1 MLFKKQRISI
11 AEKNYA
17 VNQSNP
23 EPDDMIN
30 GQGALTGYR
39 FGLCTLD
46 RVGCG
51 IIAVY
56 NALRL
61 LKTPVKFI
69 DLIREFETNSTETI
83 PFGFFG
89 INPFS
94 MKKYFETHFI
104 AYSIFHRIAWLEKM
118 KDNGGV
124 YVLTYWNDAKKLTK
138 GAHTVAVLYI
148 NGKFA
153 VFNLTNNKKDVALY
167 DTAAEIIDDGL
178 LIRGYQ
184 LYGAFYEG
192 ESDDDYSDA

>member
-23 EPDDMIN
+23 EPGDMIN
-30 GQGALTGYR
+30 GQGTLTGYR

-69 DLIREFETNSTETI
+69 DLIREFETNFTETI

-94 MKKYFETHFI
+94 MKKYFEAHFI
-104 AYSIFHRIAWLEKM
+104 AYSVFHSIAWLEKM

-124 YVLTYWNDAKKLTK
+124 YVLTYLNDAKKLTK
-138 GAHTVAVLYI
+138 GAHTVAVQFI
-148 NGKFA
+148 NGKF
-153 VFNLTNNKKDVALY
+153 VVYNLTNNKKEASIF
-167 DTAAEIIDDGL
+167 DTAAEIIDDGM

-184 LYGAFYEG
+184 LYKEFYE
-192 ESDDDYSDA
+192 EEE